1 MKPVLVR
8 KPTAEEEA
16 LLKAQPT
23 WEHEPE
29 KWRATYDEREET
41 CLVIEGSAYVETLD
55 GEKYPFGVGDL
66 VTFQPGLECWWCVEE
81 KIKKHYIFDLGYMKQ
96 E

>member
-1 MKPVLVR
+1 MVPVLVR

-29 KWRATYDEREET
+29 KWQTSYDEREET
-41 CLVIEGSAYVETLD
+41 CLIIEGRAYVETME
-55 GEKYPFGVGDL
+55 GERYYFSAGDL
-66 VTFQPGLECWWCVEE
+66 VTFQPLMDCWWCVEE
-81 KIKKHYIFDLGYMKQ
+81 RIKKHYIFDLGYMKQ
-96 E
+96 N